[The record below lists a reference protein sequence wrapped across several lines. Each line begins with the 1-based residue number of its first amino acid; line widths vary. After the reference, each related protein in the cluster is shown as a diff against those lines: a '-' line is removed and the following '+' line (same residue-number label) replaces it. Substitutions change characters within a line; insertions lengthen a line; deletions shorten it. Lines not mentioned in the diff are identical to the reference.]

1 MKQSLLTILRDKKS
15 STSAFR
21 RAADT
26 IARSLALEA
35 AEYITE
41 QTVRIATP
49 VARTT
54 GFRLKEQIVLIP
66 ILRSGLALLPSFLE
80 LFDEARVGFIGLK
93 RDEKTAVA
101 HEYYRNI
108 PRIAKKDTVMVLD
121 PMIATGG
128 SAIETVRAILAS
140 GAKESQIITIFL
152 IGAPEG
158 LQRFKTAFPDI
169 KIVIGTV
176 DEKLNKNNYIVPGLG
191 DFGDRYFGTV

>member
-1 MKQSLLTILRDKKS
+1 MKQSLLTILRNKKS
-15 STSAFR
+15 TTSAFR
-21 RAADT
+21 RTTNT

-35 AEYITE
+35 AEHITE
-41 QTVRIATP
+41 QKIKIATP
-49 VARTT
+49 VARTA
-54 GFRLKEQIVLIP
+54 GFRPKEQVVLIP

-93 RDEKTAVA
+93 RDEETAVA

-108 PRIAKKDTVMVLD
+108 PRITKKDTVIVLD

-128 SAIETVRAILAS
+128 SAIETVRAILAA
-140 GAKESQIITIFL
+140 GAKESQIIAVFL

-158 LQRFKTAFPDI
+158 LERFKTTFPDI

-176 DEKLNKNNYIVPGLG
+176 DEKLNKHNYVVPGLG